1 MALTEETIRDQIPFY
16 LTQPQKQSLAA
27 GLREFEQSSTISPFS
42 ISQYAYETLQGDGWS
57 KFQIFNFDTGV
68 RRNVR
73 GMVISNSCDIDPDN
87 RRDLPSKITFVPLI
101 QLGRLERMWL
111 DSGLTAERLSQ
122 KLADIRAQRI
132 TDFFYIPQCGQL
144 EEESVAILN
153 DVHTMPL
160 NAFLNS
166 SQRQKLF
173 TLSQVAFYLLLFK
186 LSVHFCRMHEN
197 VSR

>member
-1 MALTEETIRDQIPFY
+1 MAITEETIRDQIPFY

-27 GLREFEQSSTISPFS
+27 GLREFEQSSTISSFS
-42 ISQYAYETLQGDGWS
+42 IAQYADETLQGDGWS
-57 KFQIFNFDTGV
+57 KFQIFNFDTGI

-73 GMVISNSCDIDPDN
+73 GMVISNSCDIDPN
-87 RRDLPSKITFVPLI
+87 NPRDTPSKITFVPLI
-101 QLGRLERMWL
+101 PLGKLEQLWLEN
-111 DSGLTAERLSQ
+111 GLGAERLNQ
-122 KLADIRAQRI
+122 KLNDIRAQRV
-132 TDFFYIPQCGQL
+132 TDFFYIPQTGEL
-144 EEESVAILN
+144 EKESVAILH

-160 NAFLNS
+160 DALLDTT
-166 SQRQKLF
+166 QRKKLF